1 MRDFASMEQAFKT
14 LQSEN
19 YALREYVISLQSRLL
34 DSEGEFP
41 SPPDNV
47 NLTHSPNAA
56 GQGQPNETSTVNI
69 GRGTPLEAVAQAVAG
84 LAAHEQLNERYQQQQ
99 ALKQDHDIPAGAAAA
114 VAAVEE
120 SRRTED
126 INRQLQPG
134 EGGPADHASAV

>member
-1 MRDFASMEQAFKT
+1 MEQAFKN

-47 NLTHSPNAA
+47 NLTHSPTA
-56 GQGQPNETSTVNI
+56 GHGQSNETQTVNI

-99 ALKQDHDIPAGAAAA
+99 QQALKDDHEISTDDPRSA
-114 VAAVEE
+114 EE
-120 SRRTED
+120 
-126 INRQLQPG
+126 INSHLQSG
-134 EGGPADHASAV
+134 EGPSEHASAV